1 MSVVDSVN
9 EIATLRIELCDS
21 DPLIW
26 RQVEVPTAITL
37 RILHETVQAA
47 MGWLD
52 HHLWEFT
59 IGR

>member
-9 EIATLRIELCDS
+9 EITTLRFELCDS

-37 RILHETVQAA
+37 KA
-47 MGWLD
+47 
-52 HHLWEFT
+52 
-59 IGR
+59 